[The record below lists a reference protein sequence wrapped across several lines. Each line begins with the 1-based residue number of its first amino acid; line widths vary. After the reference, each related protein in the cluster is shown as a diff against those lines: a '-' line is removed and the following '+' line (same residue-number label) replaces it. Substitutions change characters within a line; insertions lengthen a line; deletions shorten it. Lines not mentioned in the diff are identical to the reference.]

1 MVESGN
7 TASISFTVNRKATA
21 VALGSGDLP
30 VLGTPKVVALVE
42 EAAVAVLEGRLPPAS
57 TSVGTQVSVEHLAP
71 TLVGGKVIATA
82 TVTVVDGRQVTF
94 EATVTEGPKPVAR
107 GTHTRFIVDRE
118 RFMGAIGS

>member
-1 MVESGN
+1 MIETGN
-7 TASISFTVNRKATA
+7 TASISFIVNSEATA

-30 VLGTPKVVALVE
+30 ILGTPKVVALVE
-42 EAAVAVLEGRLPPAS
+42 EAAVAVLEGRLPLAS

-71 TLVGGKVIATA
+71 TPVGGTVVATA

-94 EATVTEGPKPVAR
+94 EVTVTEGPKPVAR

-118 RFMGAIGS
+118 RFMGSVGS